1 MPASRIISLQA
12 SPDDLP
18 PMLRRNQRRPWSEQQ
33 TAEQGLPEPAAPETL
48 SWKRHLLRLL
58 VAACALMAAGGAWS
72 DQPQEIKI
80 GYLRQPPSKIRI
92 SLIDVPAGNDGLAGA
107 QLATE
112 DDNATGR
119 FLNQH
124 YAVVEKLL
132 GEGDDAVAAMNALA
146 DQGASFIVT
155 SLDAD
160 RLLQVADAG
169 RARGVTLI
177 NALAL
182 DERLR
187 EQDCRANV
195 IHVAPTRAMLADA
208 LAQYLV
214 WKKWTKWMLLTGS
227 HDNDAL
233 FADALRHAATRFGAK
248 IVEQREFKDNG
259 GARRTDSGVA
269 EIQRQMPV
277 VTQGAPEH
285 DVLVAADESEVF
297 AGYLPYRTWD
307 ARPVAGSAGLVPTT
321 WNAAFDQWGAVQL
334 QNRFTKAYQR
344 PMTAHDMQVWT
355 AVRMIGEAGA
365 RGGSAEP
372 GKMLAYMKS
381 PEFSV
386 AAFKG
391 QKLTLR
397 DWNLQLRQP
406 ILLFDGR
413 NTVSVSPQEGF
424 LHQVSALDT
433 LGLDRPETKCR
444 LK

>member
-1 MPASRIISLQA
+1 MSDPLQ
-12 SPDDLP
+12 D
-18 PMLRRNQRRPWSEQQ
+18 
-33 TAEQGLPEPAAPETL
+33 
-48 SWKRHLLRLL
+48 
-58 VAACALMAAGGAWS
+58 
-72 DQPQEIKI
+72 IKI
-80 GYLRQPPSKIRI
+80 GYLHETPSKIRI
-92 SLIDVPAGNDGLAGA
+92 SLIDVPAANDGLAGA
-107 QLATE
+107 QLGAE
-112 DDNATGR
+112 DDNGTGR

-124 YAVVEKLL
+124 YTLIEKQL
-132 GEGDDAVAAMNALA
+132 GEGDDPVAAMNVLA
-146 DQGASFIVT
+146 DQGVSFIIT

-160 RLLQVADAG
+160 RLLRVADAG
-169 RARGVTLI
+169 QPRGEILI
-177 NALAL
+177 NASAI

-187 EQDCRANV
+187 EEDCRANV
-195 IHVAPTRAMLADA
+195 IHVAPTRAMLADG

-214 WKKWTKWMLLTGS
+214 WKKWTKWLLIAGS
-227 HDNDAL
+227 HQKDAL
-233 FADALRHAATRFGAK
+233 FADALRHAATRFGAR

-277 VTQGAPEH
+277 VTQGAAAY

-307 ARPVAGSAGLVPTT
+307 PRPVAGSAGLVPTT
-321 WNAAFDQWGAVQL
+321 WDAAFDQWGAVQL
-334 QNRFTKAYQR
+334 QNRFTKAFQR
-344 PMTAHDMQVWT
+344 AMTAQDMQAWT
-355 AVRMIGEAGA
+355 AVRMIGEAA
-365 RGGSAEP
+365 VRSGSADP
-372 GKMLAYMKS
+372 GKMLAYIKS

-424 LHQVSALDT
+424 LHQVSELDT
-433 LGLDRPETKCR
+433 LGLDRPETKC
-444 LK
+444 KFK

>member
-1 MPASRIISLQA
+1 MVS
-12 SPDDLP
+12 
-18 PMLRRNQRRPWSEQQ
+18 
-33 TAEQGLPEPAAPETL
+33 
-48 SWKRHLLRLL
+48 
-58 VAACALMAAGGAWS
+58 GGAGWS
-72 DQPQEIKI
+72 ADEPVDIKI
-80 GYLRQPPSKIRI
+80 GYLRQAPSKIRL
-92 SLIDVPAGNDGLAGA
+92 SLIDVPAANDGLAGA
-107 QLATE
+107 QLAID

-124 YAVVEKLL
+124 YTLVEKVL
-132 GEGDDAVAAMNALA
+132 GESDDPVAAMNALA
-146 DQGASFIVT
+146 DQGVSFIVT

-160 RLLQVADAG
+160 RLLKVADAG
-169 RARGVTLI
+169 QGRGEIFI

-195 IHVAPTRAMLADA
+195 IHVAPTRSMLADA

-214 WKKWTKWMLLTGS
+214 WKKWDKWVLLKGS
-227 HDNDAL
+227 HEKDVL
-233 FADALRHAATRFGAK
+233 FAEALRHAATRFGAK
-248 IVEQREFKDNG
+248 IVEEREFKDNG

-277 VTQGAPEH
+277 VTQGLPAH

-297 AGYLPYRTWD
+297 AGYLPFRTWD
-307 ARPVAGSAGLVPTT
+307 ARPVAGSAGLVPGT

-334 QNRFTKAYQR
+334 QNRFTKTFQR
-344 PMTAHDMQVWT
+344 SMTSQDLQAWT
-355 AVRMIGEAGA
+355 AVRMVGEAGV
-365 RGGSAEP
+365 RSASADS
-372 GKMLAYMKS
+372 GKMLAYIKG

-433 LGLDRPETKCR
+433 LGLDRPETKC
-444 LK
+444 KFK

>member
-1 MPASRIISLQA
+1 
-12 SPDDLP
+12 
-18 PMLRRNQRRPWSEQQ
+18 
-33 TAEQGLPEPAAPETL
+33 
-48 SWKRHLLRLL
+48 LLRLL
-58 VAACALMAAGGAWS
+58 IGVFALVALSGTGLS
-72 DQPQEIKI
+72 DQPLEIKI
-80 GYLRQPPSKIRI
+80 GYLRQAPSRIKI

-107 QLATE
+107 QLAIE
-112 DDNATGR
+112 DDNTTGR

-124 YAVVEKLL
+124 YTLVETLL
-132 GEGDDAVAAMNALA
+132 SEGDDPVAAMNALA

-160 RLLQVADAG
+160 RLLKVADAG
-169 RARGVTLI
+169 KARGEMLI
-177 NALAL
+177 NASAL

-195 IHVAPTRAMLADA
+195 IHVAPTRSMLADA

-214 WKKWTKWMLLTGS
+214 WKKWGRWMLLTGS
-227 HDNDAL
+227 HEKDAL
-233 FADALRHAATRFGAK
+233 FAEALRHAAIRFGAK
-248 IVEQREFKDNG
+248 IVEQREFKDSG
-259 GARRTDSGVA
+259 GARRTDSGVT

-277 VTQGAPEH
+277 ATQGAPEH

-307 ARPVAGSAGLVPTT
+307 ARPVVGSAGLVPNT

-334 QNRFTKAYQR
+334 QNRFIKAFQR
-344 PMTAHDMQVWT
+344 SMTASDMQVWT
-355 AVRMIGEAGA
+355 AVRMIGEAAA
-365 RGGSAEP
+365 RTNSSDA
-372 GKMLAYMKS
+372 GKMQAYIKS

-391 QKLTLR
+391 QKLTIR

-424 LHQVSALDT
+424 LHQSSALDT
-433 LGLDRPETKCR
+433 LGLDRPETKCK
-444 LK
+444 LQ

>member
-1 MPASRIISLQA
+1 LFRILFAI
-12 SPDDLP
+12 
-18 PMLRRNQRRPWSEQQ
+18 
-33 TAEQGLPEPAAPETL
+33 
-48 SWKRHLLRLL
+48 
-58 VAACALMAAGGAWS
+58 CALAAFGGAGRA
-72 DQPQEIKI
+72 DPLEIKI
-80 GYLRQPPSKIRI
+80 GYLHQVPSRIRI
-92 SLIDVPAGNDGLAGA
+92 SLIDVPAANDGLAGA

-119 FLNQH
+119 FLDQR
-124 YAVVEKLL
+124 YTLIEKLV
-132 GEGDDAVAAMNALA
+132 GEGDDPVAAMNALA

-155 SLDAD
+155 GLDAD
-160 RLLQVADAG
+160 RLLRAADAG
-169 RARGVTLI
+169 QARGETLI
-177 NALAL
+177 NAFAL

-187 EQDCRANV
+187 EQDCRGNV
-195 IHVAPTRAMLADA
+195 IHVAPTRSMLADG

-214 WKKWTKWMLLTGS
+214 WKKWRKWMLLVGS
-227 HDNDAL
+227 HDNDGL

-248 IVEQREFKDNG
+248 IVEERVFKDNG

-277 VTQGAPEH
+277 VTQGAPDH

-321 WNAAFDQWGAVQL
+321 WDAAFDQWGAVQL
-334 QNRFTKAYQR
+334 QNRFTKTYQR
-344 PMTAHDMQVWT
+344 AMTALDMQAWT
-355 AVRMIGEAGA
+355 AVRMIGEAGVRA
-365 RGGSAEP
+365 GSGEP
-372 GKMLAYMKS
+372 GKMLAYIKS
-381 PEFSV
+381 PDFSV

-433 LGLDRPETKCR
+433 LGLDRPETRCK

>member
-1 MPASRIISLQA
+1 
-12 SPDDLP
+12 
-18 PMLRRNQRRPWSEQQ
+18 
-33 TAEQGLPEPAAPETL
+33 
-48 SWKRHLLRLL
+48 LLRLL
-58 VAACALMAAGGAWS
+58 LGVCVLIALSGAGLS
-72 DQPQEIKI
+72 DQPLEIKI
-80 GYLRQPPSKIRI
+80 GYLRQAPSRIKI
-92 SLIDVPAGNDGLAGA
+92 SLIDVPAGSDGLAGA
-107 QLATE
+107 QLAIE
-112 DDNATGR
+112 DNNTTGR

-124 YAVVEKLL
+124 YTLVETLL
-132 GEGDDAVAAMNALA
+132 GEGDDPVAAMNALA

-160 RLLQVADAG
+160 RLLKVADAG
-169 RARGVTLI
+169 KARDEMLI
-177 NALAL
+177 NASAL

-195 IHVAPTRAMLADA
+195 IHVAPTRSMLADA

-214 WKKWTKWMLLTGS
+214 WKKWSKWMLLTGS
-227 HDNDAL
+227 HEKDAL
-233 FADALRHAATRFGAK
+233 FAEALRHAATRFGAK

-259 GARRTDSGVA
+259 GARRTDSGVT

-277 VTQGAPEH
+277 ATQGAPEH

-307 ARPVAGSAGLVPTT
+307 ARPVVGSAGLVPTT
-321 WNAAFDQWGAVQL
+321 WNASFDQWGAVQL
-334 QNRFTKAYQR
+334 QNRFTKTFQR
-344 PMTAHDMQVWT
+344 SMTASDMQVWT
-355 AVRMIGEAGA
+355 AVRMVGEAAA
-365 RGGSAEP
+365 RTNSSDA
-372 GKMLAYMKS
+372 GKMQAYIKS

-391 QKLTLR
+391 QKLTIR

-424 LHQVSALDT
+424 LHQSSALDT
-433 LGLDRPETKCR
+433 LGLDRPETKCK
-444 LK
+444 LQ